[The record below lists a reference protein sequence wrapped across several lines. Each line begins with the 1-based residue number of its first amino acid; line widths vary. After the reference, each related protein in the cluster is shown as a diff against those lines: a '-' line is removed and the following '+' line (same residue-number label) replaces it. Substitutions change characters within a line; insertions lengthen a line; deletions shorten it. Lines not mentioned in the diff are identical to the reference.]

1 MWNLWLDREQI
12 NELKKNLPNLKIM
25 DYQWDI
31 YETDS
36 IGRILPKL
44 KVTLN

>member
-1 MWNLWLDREQI
+1 MWNLWLDRKQI
-12 NELKKNLPNLKIM
+12 NDLRKNLPDLKII

-31 YETDS
+31 YENDS
-36 IGRILPKL
+36 IGRVLSKL

>member
-12 NELKKNLPNLKIM
+12 NEPRENLPNLKIIG
-25 DYQWDI
+25 YQWDI

-36 IGRILPKL
+36 IGRVLPKL
-44 KVTLN
+44 RVTLN